1 MATFDEFMDLDIR
14 VREIERGSEQGN
26 SVQKKVLRAYC
37 STRCR
42 IFGGCRANEKIRHSK
57 DIHTLSATVPS
68 LVEIQHRRHL

>member
-14 VREIERGSEQGN
+14 VEIEQGSEQGN

-42 IFGGCRANEKIRHSK
+42 IFWGM
-57 DIHTLSATVPS
+57 
-68 LVEIQHRRHL
+68 